1 MLRCGGNPP
10 PRPPD
15 GLAAARGH
23 GTGRIRS
30 IIQRFPMQ
38 SFLRPLCVS
47 LALLAPLAAPAQAE
61 RAQQGLLALFVPAQ
75 REATRAM
82 PDLAA
87 RNEVKAAVKVAM
99 ANPPRGRI
107 WCVPFARA
115 VSGVEIRGN
124 AKTWWDQAKGR
135 YARGAEPRVGAVMAF
150 AASRSMPKGHVAVV
164 SKVIDAR
171 TVLVDQANWERNRI
185 TLDTVVVDVSE
196 KGDWSRVRVANGAGT
211 LGRVNPVHGFIYN

>member
-1 MLRCGGNPP
+1 
-10 PRPPD
+10 
-15 GLAAARGH
+15 
-23 GTGRIRS
+23 
-30 IIQRFPMQ
+30 MQ
-38 SFLRPLCVS
+38 TILRPLCLS

-61 RAQQGLLALFVPAQ
+61 RAQQGLLAVFAPVQ
-75 REATRAM
+75 KGG
-82 PDLAA
+82 PDRAA
-87 RNEVKAAVKVAM
+87 RAEVKAAVKVAL

-150 AASRSMPKGHVAVV
+150 AASRAMPKGHVAVV
-164 SKVIDAR
+164 SKVIDDR

-185 TLDTVVVDVSE
+185 TLDTVVVDVSA
-196 KGDWSRVRVANGAGT
+196 KGDWSQVRVANEAGSF
-211 LGRVNPVHGFIYN
+211 GRVNPVKGFIYN